1 MLEELKQKAHLKQ
14 DGEFLDNTIESM
26 SIFQNKDAAAYRN
39 IELKNSDKNVD
50 GVDRNKIKKLE
61 LTVENLNNKLSK
73 LKDELMKVR
82 DENLTLKASN
92 DNHIYINE
100 KLNKALKK

>member
-1 MLEELKQKAHLKQ
+1 
-14 DGEFLDNTIESM
+14 M
-26 SIFQNKDAAAYRN
+26 SIFQNKDAGAYRN
-39 IELKNSDKNVD
+39 IELKPGESDENKGADKN
-50 GVDRNKIKKLE
+50 KMKKLE

-73 LKDELMKVR
+73 LKDELQKVR